1 MTEPRATNSDP
12 EAEIYFEGLGRGVI
26 LLQHCAGCDRR
37 QFPPRVHCSHC
48 GGRGLSWDEVDG
60 AGTVYAKTVNRR
72 APEPAFEK
80 FLPYAVALVDLDAGV
95 RVMARADCPAGDV
108 ATAMRVNVHPDP
120 DPVVGPGLL
129 FAPEAAGRGGGA

>member
-1 MTEPRATNSDP
+1 MTEARAANSDP
-12 EAEIYFEGLGRGVI
+12 EAEIYFDGLSRGVI
-26 LLQHCAGCDRR
+26 LLQRCTGCDRL
-37 QFPPRVHCSHC
+37 QFPPRVHCSRC
-48 GGRGLSWDEVDG
+48 GGRELSWKEVGG

-108 ATAMRVNVHPDP
+108 VTAMRVNVFPDP

-129 FAPEAAGRGGGA
+129 FALEPSGPGGA